1 MGTNKFRF
9 VKYFSVTATF
19 FLMLMFAASCNQGDE
34 PTSAL
39 NNAPNNNDMQALAKN
54 NVIHHVSLGGA
65 DICEALGLPTGCDAN
80 FSLVA
85 NMKADGSVSGQW
97 QDTFAGGKE
106 GIHVA
111 IDCMNIYGNTAIVG
125 GVITHGTVGGVDVS
139 GLYAMTAVVDNGT
152 SANDPADQLSFSI
165 FPAGDVFGT
174 EDCND
179 LTISDFP
186 LFDLA
191 HGQVKVK

>member
-1 MGTNKFRF
+1 MGTNNFNML
-9 VKYFSVTATF
+9 KYLSVAVIF
-19 FLMLMFAASCNQGDE
+19 FLLIFATGCNQGDE

-39 NNAPNNNDMQALAKN
+39 NNSPDGNLNQALAKN

-80 FSLVA
+80 FSLTA
-85 NMKADGSVSGQW
+85 NMKADGSVKGQW

-106 GIHVA
+106 GIHVT
-111 IDCMNIYGNTAIVG
+111 IDCMNIMGNAAIVG
-125 GVITHGTVGGVDVS
+125 GVIKHGTVGGVDVS

-152 SANDPADQLSFSI
+152 SANDTPDQLSFSI

-186 LFDLA
+186 LFDLK

>member
-9 VKYFSVTATF
+9 MKYFSVTATF

-39 NNAPNNNDMQALAKN
+39 NNAPDNNDMQALAKN

-106 GIHVA
+106 GIHVSV
-111 IDCMNIYGNTAIVG
+111 DCMKIVG
-125 GVITHGTVGGVDVS
+125 NGAVISGIITKGISGGVDVS
-139 GLYAMTAVVDNGT
+139 GQRAVTAVVDNGT
-152 SANDPADQLSFSI
+152 SANDPPDQLSFSF
-165 FPAGDVFGT
+165 FPAP
-174 EDCND
+174 DCSN
-179 LTISDFP
+179 LVPSDFP
-186 LFDLA
+186 LFDLT